1 MLRETL
7 PKMLDPLVTK
17 QPSPNVMFAAFTKAI
32 NDAQNDIKEFT
43 DLMRDETSKQV
54 FAQAEKS
61 EQANPYGIKPW
72 LHSDHPEWFRP
83 DPEE

>member
-1 MLRETL
+1 VNAVGLMYS
-7 PKMLDPLVTK
+7 VTA
-17 QPSPNVMFAAFTKAI
+17 NVMFAAFTKAI

-54 FAQAEKS
+54 FAQVEKS
-61 EQANPYGIKPW
+61 EQANPYGITPW